1 MSGKGKQTLRLDKI
15 LSHMGVG
22 TRSELKKMVKQGRI
36 HVDGKAVKDSGV
48 QVNPEVNVIEA
59 DGERIVYR
67 EMIYLML
74 HKPPGVVS
82 ATEDNRDKT
91 VLDLLRK
98 EDRVFNPFPVGR
110 LDKDT
115 EGLLILTNDG
125 PLAHDLLSPR
135 KHVPKTYEARV
146 LGNVDEVD
154 VQRFKAGIQLDDGY
168 ETLPAELTILGQ
180 EKTEEGMISSISLI
194 IHEGKFHQVKRMFQ
208 AVGKRVIYLK
218 RVAMGELELASDL
231 AIGSYR
237 ELTADE
243 LSLLRK

>member
-36 HVDGKAVKDSGV
+36 HVDGKVVKDSGV

-146 LGNVDEVD
+146 LGNVDEED

-168 ETLPAELTILGQ
+168 KTLPAELTILGQ
-180 EKTEEGMISSISLI
+180 EETEESTISLI
-194 IHEGKFHQVKRMFQ
+194 SLVIHEGKFHQVKRMFQ

-237 ELTADE
+237 ELTAEE
-243 LSLLRK
+243 LNLLRK

>member
-22 TRSELKKMVKQGRI
+22 SRSELKKMVKQGRI
-36 HVDGKAVKDSGV
+36 RVDGKPVKDSSV
-48 QVNPEVNVIEA
+48 QVNPDVNVIEA

-91 VLDLLRK
+91 VIDLLRK
-98 EDRVFNPFPVGR
+98 EERVFDPFPVGR

-146 LGNVDEVD
+146 LGNVDEED
-154 VQRFKAGIQLDDGY
+154 IEKFKAGIQLDDGY
-168 ETLPAELTILGQ
+168 ETLPAELTVLHR
-180 EKTEEGMISSISLI
+180 EETEEGVFSSISLI

-208 AVGKRVIYLK
+208 AVGKRVVYLK
-218 RVAMGELELASDL
+218 RVAMGDLELDANL
-231 AIGSYR
+231 EIGSYR

-243 LSLLRK
+243 LDRLRK

>member
-48 QVNPEVNVIEA
+48 QVKPEVNVIEA

-146 LGNVDEVD
+146 LGNVDKED

-180 EKTEEGMISSISLI
+180 EETEEGTISSISLI

-243 LSLLRK
+243 LNLLRK